1 MTWSWSGKVAGAH
14 GIGGLLRILS
24 YTHPAENLLRYVP
37 WSFLRDGA
45 WRVKSRASPE
55 RARRHDKGFLCRVDG
70 VHDREAASALRGV
83 LIGVPETALPEP
95 DSDEYYWRDLIGLD
109 VVSVDGD
116 RFGRV
121 ENLHGHRRQRRAG
134 CQRRRPARVWIPF
147 IESVIE
153 HVDLRGSVIVVDW
166 ERAGFDPSCGTAV
179 VSIFPDMFRALTVDG
194 VVAARSRTARCR
206 CR

>member
-1 MTWSWSGKVAGAH
+1 MSNLATKQSRDDDMVVVGKVAGAH

-45 WRVKSRASPE
+45 WREVAASPE

-116 RFGRV
+116 RLGRV
-121 ENLHGHRRQRRAG
+121 ENLMATGANDALVVSDGAG
-134 CQRRRPARVWIPF
+134 ESLIPF

-166 ERAGFDPSCGTAV
+166 EEPV
-179 VSIFPDMFRALTVDG
+179 
-194 VVAARSRTARCR
+194 
-206 CR
+206 